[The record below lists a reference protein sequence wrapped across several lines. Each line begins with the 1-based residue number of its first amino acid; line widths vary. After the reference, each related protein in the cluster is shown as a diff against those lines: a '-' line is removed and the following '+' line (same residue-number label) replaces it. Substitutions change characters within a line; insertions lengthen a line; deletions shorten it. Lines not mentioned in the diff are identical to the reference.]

1 MPEGLFLTIT
11 AEKLP
16 VSCRPHF
23 RLPGN
28 SEESAG
34 EGISAHYGL
43 DGSGTWRVRMGR
55 LGACDHPSERY
66 AIVEGQAYRSAQPT
80 ADEIAVYHHDQHIAA
95 IINLRGAA
103 PGQKWY
109 DAELRAAKELGIRHI
124 DFAMS
129 ARTTLTR
136 QQSFALIALMKSAPK
151 PLLIHCQAGSDR
163 SGLAA
168 ALYMAAIAHT
178 GEKKSEAQLSIR
190 FGHVA
195 VPIIGAYEM
204 DQSFENIEPA
214 LGFFDS

>member
-1 MPEGLFLTIT
+1 MRVSRRIT
-11 AEKLP
+11 VWTA
-16 VSCRPHF
+16 
-23 RLPGN
+23 
-28 SEESAG
+28 A
-34 EGISAHYGL
+34 A
-43 DGSGTWRVRMGR
+43 
-55 LGACDHPSERY
+55 LGVFVWGGWALATTHLSDNFH